1 MEWAE
6 WTRIPSLLEP
16 APLAALCSVGNL
28 SRLQTSGE
36 GQWHSQPKIV
46 TLIGASNGQW
56 PAGMEQGAAP

>member
-16 APLAALCSVGNL
+16 ALLSVLCPVENL
-28 SRLQTSGE
+28 SWLQTSEE
-36 GQWHSQPKIV
+36 GQWHSQPK
-46 TLIGASNGQW
+46 IGASNGQW